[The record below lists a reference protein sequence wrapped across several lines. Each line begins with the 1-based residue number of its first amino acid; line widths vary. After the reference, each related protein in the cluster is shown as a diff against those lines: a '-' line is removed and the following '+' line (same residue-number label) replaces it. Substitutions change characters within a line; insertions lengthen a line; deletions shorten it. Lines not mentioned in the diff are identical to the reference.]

1 MTSDSLFLIT
11 VSAGGSMAKNSYSYE
26 KRRRELDKKKK
37 KEAKKQKKMN
47 RPNDEPVA
55 FDEFG
60 LPIVASEDPAQEE
73 DQEEDEKEEEI

>member
-1 MTSDSLFLIT
+1 
-11 VSAGGSMAKNSYSYE
+11 MARNNYSYE

-47 RPNDEPVA
+47 KENDQPVA

-60 LPIVASEDPAQEE
+60 LPIEVPEEPSETETETEE
-73 DQEEDEKEEEI
+73 GE